1 MNLKEQI
8 AKLRKKL
15 EVMQEKRD
23 EINDKALGET
33 RTLTEDEAKQ
43 YDETVGEIKGL
54 KSELKRLEEL
64 LAEREAEEAEAKAA
78 EAATAKA
85 VEGDTE
91 EKAAQTRAG
100 KQPRV
105 EVAKEDKGVGFAKFA
120 RVLVTSKMNHLNPV
134 DVAKARYP
142 DDQRIQNVAKAAVA
156 AATTSNESWAGA
168 LVGEESAVF
177 ADFVEFLRPMTILGR
192 FGTGGVPSLR
202 TVPFRVPLIGQT
214 SGGQGYWV
222 GEGKAKPLTKFDFSR
237 TTLEPLKVAN
247 IAVMSEEV
255 LRYSSPGADVLIRDQ
270 LAQALAERMDIDF
283 IDPAKAAVEGIS
295 PASITN
301 GVTPISASGTG
312 TADDVRADLRSL
324 YQNFIAANNTPSS
337 AVLIMNGTTALA
349 LSLMVNALGQ
359 PEFPSVSMGGGTLN
373 GVPVIVS
380 EYIPTDST
388 GSIVIM
394 ANAGDIYM
402 GDEGGVM
409 VDMSRE
415 ASLEMDDAPTHNSD
429 TPTGTSL
436 VSLWQTNSVAMRAER
451 FINWKLRRESAVAYL
466 TGVNW
471 GA

>member
-1 MNLKEQI
+1 MKLKEQI

-15 EVMQEKRD
+15 EVLQEKRD
-23 EINDKALGET
+23 EINDKALGES

-54 KSELKRLEEL
+54 KVELKRLEEL
-64 LAEREAEEAEAKAA
+64 QAEREAEEAEAKAA
-78 EAATAKA
+78 EAANAKA

-91 EKAAQTRAG
+91 EKAAQSRAG
-100 KQPRV
+100 VQPRV
-105 EVAKEDKGVGFAKFA
+105 EVAKEEKGVGFAKFA
-120 RVLVTSKMNHLNPV
+120 RILVTSKMNHVNPI
-134 DVAKARYP
+134 DVAKAQYP

-156 AATTSNESWAGA
+156 AGTTSNASWAGN

-177 ADFVEFLRPMTILGR
+177 ADFVEFLRPQTILGR
-192 FGTGGVPSLR
+192 FGTNGIPALR

-214 SGGQGYWV
+214 SGGDGYWV
-222 GEGKAKPLTKFDFSR
+222 GEGKAKPLTKFDFTR

-247 IAVMSEEV
+247 IAVLSEEV
-255 LRYSSPGADVLIRDQ
+255 LMYSSPAADVLIRDQ
-270 LAQALAERMDIDF
+270 LAQALAARLDVDF
-283 IDPAKAAVEGIS
+283 IDPGKAAVPGVS

-301 GVTPISASGTG
+301 GLTPITASGTG

-349 LSLMVNALGQ
+349 LSLMTNALGQ
-359 PEFPSVSMGGGTLN
+359 PEFPSVSMSGGTLN

-380 EYIPTDST
+380 EHIPTDST
-388 GSIVIM
+388 GSIVVM
-394 ANAGDIYM
+394 ANAGDIYL

-415 ASLEMDDAPTHNSD
+415 ASLEMDNAPTHNSD
-429 TPTGTSL
+429 TPTGSSL

-451 FINWKLRRESAVAYL
+451 FINWKLRRASAVAYL

>member
-54 KSELKRLEEL
+54 KSELKRLEDL
-64 LAEREAEEAEAKAA
+64 QAEREAEEAEAKAA

-91 EKAAQTRAG
+91 EKAKKSREG
-100 KQPRV
+100 VQPRV

-156 AATTSNESWAGA
+156 AATTSDASWAGA
-168 LVGEESAVF
+168 LVGDESAVF

-283 IDPAKAAVEGIS
+283 IDPAKAAVPGIS

-312 TADDVRADLRSL
+312 TADDVRADLRAL
-324 YQNFIAANNTPSS
+324 YQKFIAANNTPSS

-359 PEFPSVSMGGGTLN
+359 PEFPSVSMSGGTLN

-415 ASLEMDDAPTHNSD
+415 ASLEMDDAPTHDSD

>member
-78 EAATAKA
+78 EAANAKA

-91 EKAAQTRAG
+91 EKAKKSREG
-100 KQPRV
+100 VQPRV

-120 RVLVTSKMNHLNPV
+120 KILVVSKMNNLNPV
-134 DVAKARYP
+134 DVAKTRYP
-142 DDQRIQNVAKAAVA
+142 DDQRIQNVAKAAVS
-156 AATTSNESWAGA
+156 AATTSDASWAGA
-168 LVGEESAVF
+168 LVGDESAVF

-192 FGTGGVPSLR
+192 FGTGGIPSLR

-283 IDPAKAAVEGIS
+283 IDPAKAAVAGIS

-359 PEFPSVSMGGGTLN
+359 PEFPSVSMSGGTLN

-415 ASLEMDDAPTHNSD
+415 ASLEMDDAPTHDSD

>member
-1 MNLKEQI
+1 MKLKEQI
-8 AKLRKKL
+8 EKLQRKL
-15 EVMQEKRD
+15 EVLKEQRD
-23 EINDKALGET
+23 DISDKAVGES
-33 RTLTEDEAKQ
+33 RSLTEDEAKD
-43 YDETVGEIKGL
+43 YEKAVGEL
-54 KSELKRLEEL
+54 KTLKAELKRLTDL
-64 LAEREAEEAEAKAA
+64 QAEREAEEAEAKAA

-100 KQPRV
+100 QQPRV
-105 EVAKEDKGVGFAKFA
+105 EVAREEKGVGFAKFA
-120 RVLVTSKMNHLNPV
+120 RILVTSKMNHVNPV
-134 DVAKARYP
+134 DVAKTQYP
-142 DDQRIQNVAKAAVA
+142 DDRRIQNVAKAAVA
-156 AATTSNESWAGA
+156 AATTSNATWAGA
-168 LVGEESAVF
+168 LVGDESAVF
-177 ADFVEFLRPMTILGR
+177 ADFVEFLRPQTILGR
-192 FGTGGVPSLR
+192 FGTNGVPALR

-214 SGGQGYWV
+214 SGGDGYWV
-222 GEGKAKPLTKFDFSR
+222 GEGKAKPLTKFDFTR

-255 LRYSSPGADVLIRDQ
+255 LMYSSPAADVLIRDQ
-270 LAQALAERMDIDF
+270 LAQALAARLDIDF
-283 IDPAKAAVEGIS
+283 IDPAKAAVPGIS

-301 GVTPISASGTG
+301 GLSPINASGTG

-349 LSLMVNALGQ
+349 LSLMTNALGQ
-359 PEFPSVSMGGGTLN
+359 PEFPTVGMSGGTLN

-380 EYIPTDST
+380 EYIPSDST

-394 ANAGDIYM
+394 ANAGDIYL

-415 ASLEMDDAPTHNSD
+415 ASLEMDDAPTHDSD
-429 TPTGTSL
+429 TPTGTNL

-451 FINWKLRRESAVAYL
+451 FINWSRRRDSAVAYL